1 MIFSSYR
8 FIFLFLPITFAVY
21 SILRKYK
28 FYEISKLWLV
38 LASLFFYA
46 QGSKKFFPFF
56 VATLFFNYFIGT
68 LIIKYIPKKPAIAK
82 LLLAAGLIENLGLL
96 AYYKYTNFFIENV
109 NRFTG
114 SSFLPLNIVL
124 PIGISFFTFQLIAF
138 LVDSYKGEARK
149 YSFINFLVFVT
160 YFPQLIVGPIV
171 HHNDIITQ
179 LENEKIYIFNPD
191 NLIKGIF
198 LFSVGCAKKILIA
211 DPLISFA
218 QDFYSTTG
226 IGGFFESWTA
236 VLAYTF
242 AYYFDFSG
250 YGDMAVGL
258 GLMFNIILPFN
269 FDSPYKARNFAEFW
283 RKWNITLSTFLNDYV
298 FKLIYRF
305 GDRAGKLFLAVMV
318 TFVVSGI
325 WHGAGWHFIF
335 WGIANGILVCMAYL
349 MLLNSKQLPFPV
361 AWALTFAG
369 SILVRVL
376 FDSNSMTQA
385 FNVYKSMFNIKP
397 AFADIH
403 LFLSNGLNF
412 INANLVT
419 VLLIV
424 ISAVIC
430 FGARNTR
437 EISEE
442 FKPEFKYAALAAVLL
457 TLSLFRMGSV
467 SNFLYF
473 QF

>member
-28 FYEISKLWLV
+28 IYEISKLWLV

-56 VATLFFNYFIGT
+56 VATMVFNYCVGM
-68 LIIKYIPKKPAIAK
+68 LIIKYASKKPITAK
-82 LLLAAGLIENLGLL
+82 LLLAAGLIENIGLL
-96 AYYKYTNFFIENV
+96 GYFKYSNFFIENV

-114 SSFLPLNIVL
+114 SSFSLLNIML

-138 LVDSYKGEARK
+138 LADSYKGEARK
-149 YSFINFLVFVT
+149 YSFLDFLVFIT

-171 HHNDIITQ
+171 HHSDIITQ
-179 LENEKIYIFNPD
+179 LENKETYLFNPD
-191 NLIKGIF
+191 NLMKGIF
-198 LFSVGCAKKILIA
+198 LFSAGCAKKILIA
-211 DPLISFA
+211 DPLINFA
-218 QDFYSTTG
+218 QGFYSTTG
-226 IGGFFESWTA
+226 MGGFFEAWTA

-258 GLMFNIILPFN
+258 GLMFNIKLPFN

-298 FKLIYRF
+298 FKLVYKF
-305 GDRAGKLFLAVMV
+305 GDRAGKLFLAVMI
-318 TFVVSGI
+318 TFIVSGI

-335 WGIANGILVCMAYL
+335 WGAVNGILVCLAYF
-349 MLLNSKQLPFPV
+349 MLLNSKKLPFPV

-369 SILVRVL
+369 AILTRVL
-376 FDSNSMTQA
+376 FDSSSMTQA
-385 FNVYKSMFNIKP
+385 LNVYKSMFNIKP
-397 AFADIH
+397 AFSDLH
-403 LFLSNGLNF
+403 LFLSNGLSF
-412 INANLVT
+412 LSTNLIT

-430 FGARNTR
+430 FGARNTG

-442 FKPEFKYAALAAVLL
+442 FKPDFKYAAFAAVLL
-457 TLSLFRMGSV
+457 TLSLFRMGTV